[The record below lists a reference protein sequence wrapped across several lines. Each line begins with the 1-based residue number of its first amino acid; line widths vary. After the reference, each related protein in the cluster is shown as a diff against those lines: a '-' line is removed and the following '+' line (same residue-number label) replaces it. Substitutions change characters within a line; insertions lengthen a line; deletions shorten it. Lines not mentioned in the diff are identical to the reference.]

1 MDKVRIGVIGVGGM
15 GSGHCN
21 TMGQVAE
28 AQLAAVCDTNPTALE
43 EATTKHGV
51 PGFRKAEELLDSGLV
66 DAVLI
71 ATPHYDHPPIAIEAF
86 KRGIHVL
93 SEKPISVTV
102 SQADPMIEEARNS
115 GCVFGVMYQMRSLG
129 RAQVARR
136 LIEEGRLGEIYRT
149 SLVMGWYRS
158 QAYYDSGGWRATWNG
173 EGGGVLINQ
182 APHFL
187 DLFAWFAGLPTRL
200 TGQTRT
206 RLHDIEVEDEAFAT
220 LEYANGAH
228 GYLYASTTEAPS
240 HELLEVCGDRGKL
253 VMHGPTL
260 RFVEL
265 KKPIRSHVVESKEMW
280 AAPESAEVPLEIPA
294 GGGTHTDITGNF
306 CRAILQQE
314 PLIAPGEEGLMAVE
328 LINGI
333 ILSGHTGQ
341 PVDLPVDRAA
351 YDRLLKQLKRG
362 SKEKATVREQR
373 ETDPTHVHA

>member
-1 MDKVRIGVIGVGGM
+1 
-15 GSGHCN
+15 
-21 TMGQVAE
+21 VAE
-28 AQLAAVCDTNPTALE
+28 ARLAAVCDTDSGALE
-43 EATTKHGV
+43 QAKTKHGV
-51 PGFRKAEELLDSGLV
+51 PGFSTAEELLDSGLV

-71 ATPHYDHPPIAIEAF
+71 ATPHYDHPPIAIDAF

-102 SQADPMIEEARNS
+102 SQADAMIEAARNS

-129 RAQVARR
+129 RAQVARK

-200 TGQTRT
+200 TGRTRT

-240 HELLEVCGDRGKL
+240 HEMFEVCGDRGKL

-260 RFVEL
+260 RFFEL
-265 KKPIRSHVVESKEMW
+265 KKPIRHHVQESTEMW
-280 AAPESAEVPLEIPA
+280 GSPETVEIPLEIPA
-294 GGGTHTDITGNF
+294 GGGSHTDITGNF
-306 CRAILQQE
+306 CRAIRRGE
-314 PLIAPGEEGLMAVE
+314 PLLAPGGEGLDAVE

-333 ILSGHTGQ
+333 ILSGHTGH

-351 YDRLLKQLKRG
+351 YDSLLEKLRKG
-362 SKEKATVREQR
+362 SKEKAAVRAQR
-373 ETDPTHVHA
+373 VTDPTHVHA